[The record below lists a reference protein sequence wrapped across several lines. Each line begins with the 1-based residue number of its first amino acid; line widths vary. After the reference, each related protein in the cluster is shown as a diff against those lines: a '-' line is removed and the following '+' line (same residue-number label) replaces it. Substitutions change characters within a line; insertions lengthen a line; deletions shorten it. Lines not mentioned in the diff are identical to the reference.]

1 MAWSLDSGVN
11 FDKVMIYI
19 LQANWDISSLY
30 MLLGNNTNICLV
42 QYCLQYL
49 IYSAYIGIVF
59 QNNLDTKRNP
69 S

>member
-59 QNNLDTKRNP
+59 QNNLDTKTNP